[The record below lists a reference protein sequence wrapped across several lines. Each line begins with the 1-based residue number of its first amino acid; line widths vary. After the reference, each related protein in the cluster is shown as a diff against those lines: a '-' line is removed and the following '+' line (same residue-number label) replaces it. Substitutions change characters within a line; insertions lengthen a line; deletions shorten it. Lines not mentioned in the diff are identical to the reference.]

1 MDETGEIKAT
11 GFNQAV
17 DELYEKIQEEKVY
30 FISRARVNPA
40 KKKFSNIPNEYELTF
55 ERNTEVEE
63 VRGRCLGVTPYSC
76 YRFHSV

>member
-17 DELYEKIQEEKVY
+17 DELYDKIQEGKVY
-30 FISRARVNPA
+30 FISRARVNMA
-40 KKKFSNIPNEYELTF
+40 KKKFSNVNNEYELNF

-63 VRGRCLGVTPYSC
+63 VRPKTT
-76 YRFHSV
+76 